1 LARTHKL
8 KGKLKNSWACSA
20 GYDLRI
26 VFQCVRHQQNEAI
39 LLEAAGTHDA
49 VYRANKEGGP
59 DYRAGV
65 KTSDAGGKFPDRDKA
80 RRVKRSLWRA
90 G

>member
-1 LARTHKL
+1 
-8 KGKLKNSWACSA
+8 
-20 GYDLRI
+20 
-26 VFQCVRHQQNEAI
+26 

-49 VYRANKEGGP
+49 VYRANKDGGP

-65 KTSDAGGKFPDRDKA
+65 MTSDAGGKFPDRDKA